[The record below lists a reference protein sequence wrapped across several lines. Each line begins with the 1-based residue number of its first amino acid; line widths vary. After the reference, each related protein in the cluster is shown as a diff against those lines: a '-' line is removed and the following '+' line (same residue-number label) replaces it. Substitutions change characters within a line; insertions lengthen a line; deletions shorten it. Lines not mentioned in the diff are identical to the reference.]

1 MQVPT
6 GGIVREL
13 LHSSRT
19 GDFLIRR
26 NSGTDSIVWMR
37 EEIYSRLYIRC
48 GMTPVSAGGGPL
60 HEESAPERDFRGF
73 VFARYARQA
82 AAVPA

>member
-13 LHSSRT
+13 LYSSRT
-19 GDFLIRR
+19 GDFLVRR

-37 EEIYSRLYIRC
+37 EENILI
-48 GMTPVSAGGGPL
+48 GI
-60 HEESAPERDFRGF
+60 FRI
-73 VFARYARQA
+73 
-82 AAVPA
+82 P